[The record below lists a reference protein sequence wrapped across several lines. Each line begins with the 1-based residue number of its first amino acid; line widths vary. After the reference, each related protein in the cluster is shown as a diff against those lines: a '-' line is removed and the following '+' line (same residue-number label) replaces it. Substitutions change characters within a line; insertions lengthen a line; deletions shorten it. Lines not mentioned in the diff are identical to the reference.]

1 MHNQSFWPYMVIRV
15 LDDFSMFLERGEPA
29 GVSNYI
35 SFSFV
40 WCVILINHLL
50 GLVHDWF
57 ERPIPLLVQHHW
69 QWLYFDNKGS
79 YSDYNFIY
87 GDAVEKKARTKF
99 VFILT

>member
-1 MHNQSFWPYMVIRV
+1 MPNQSFWLHGNSC
-15 LDDFSMFLERGEPA
+15 LDDFSMFLA

-50 GLVHDWF
+50 GLVHDWL
-57 ERPIPLLVQHHW
+57 PLLVQRHW